1 MSSPPPQPAGKLK
14 PRRLD
19 TTAPAML
26 TAQPHTQPQATDATA
41 TDPTIIANAGGTG
54 STAPLAPSVIDL
66 AAIRTIAA
74 SAAPT
79 TATVASLGPAVSG
92 EAAASG
98 ALSGAAGCSEAA
110 ASGAAGCSGAAASG
124 AAGAGPS
131 SMNPRS
137 FNWSVTK
144 FPMALGP
151 PTQQNRQS
159 AGSDPMDT
167 TSSMD
172 TNSDH
177 IASPDGNGS

>member
-79 TATVASLGPAVSG
+79 TATVASSGPAVSG
-92 EAAASG
+92 E
-98 ALSGAAGCSEAA
+98 
-110 ASGAAGCSGAAASG
+110 AAASG

>member
-1 MSSPPPQPAGKLK
+1 MSSPKLQPAGKLK

-19 TTAPAML
+19 TTAPAIL
-26 TAQPHTQPQATDATA
+26 TVQPQATDATA

-79 TATVASLGPAVSG
+79 TATVASSGPAVSG
-92 EAAASG
+92 E
-98 ALSGAAGCSEAA
+98 
-110 ASGAAGCSGAAASG
+110 AAASG

>member
-1 MSSPPPQPAGKLK
+1 MSSPKLQPAGKLK

-19 TTAPAML
+19 TTAPAIL
-26 TAQPHTQPQATDATA
+26 TVQPQATDATA

-79 TATVASLGPAVSG
+79 TATVASSGPAVSG
-92 EAAASG
+92 EAAA
-98 ALSGAAGCSEAA
+98 SGAAGCSEAA

>member
-1 MSSPPPQPAGKLK
+1 MSSPKLQPAGKLK

-19 TTAPAML
+19 TTAPAIL
-26 TAQPHTQPQATDATA
+26 TAQPQATDATA

-54 STAPLAPSVIDL
+54 STAPLAHSVIDL
-66 AAIRTIAA
+66 AAIRTIAT

-79 TATVASLGPAVSG
+79 TATVASSGPAVSG

-137 FNWSVTK
+137 FNWSVDHRS
-144 FPMALGP
+144 FMALGP

-177 IASPDGNGS
+177 IASPGGNGS

>member
-1 MSSPPPQPAGKLK
+1 MSSPKLQPAGKLK

-19 TTAPAML
+19 TTAPAIL
-26 TAQPHTQPQATDATA
+26 TVQPQATDATA

-79 TATVASLGPAVSG
+79 TATVASSGPAVSG
-92 EAAASG
+92 
-98 ALSGAAGCSEAA
+98 EAA

>member
-19 TTAPAML
+19 TTAPAIL
-26 TAQPHTQPQATDATA
+26 TAQPQATDATA

-79 TATVASLGPAVSG
+79 TATVASSGPAVSG

-98 ALSGAAGCSEAA
+98 AAGCSETA
-110 ASGAAGCSGAAASG
+110 ASGAAGCSG

>member
-1 MSSPPPQPAGKLK
+1 MSSPKLQPAGKLK

-19 TTAPAML
+19 QTAPAIL
-26 TAQPHTQPQATDATA
+26 TVQPQATDATA

-79 TATVASLGPAVSG
+79 TATVASSGPAVSG
-92 EAAASG
+92 EAAA
-98 ALSGAAGCSEAA
+98 SGAAGCSEAA

-137 FNWSVTK
+137 FRLERNQVPHGTG
-144 FPMALGP
+144 ATDAAEP
-151 PTQQNRQS
+151 PIGRE
-159 AGSDPMDT
+159 
-167 TSSMD
+167 
-172 TNSDH
+172 
-177 IASPDGNGS
+177 